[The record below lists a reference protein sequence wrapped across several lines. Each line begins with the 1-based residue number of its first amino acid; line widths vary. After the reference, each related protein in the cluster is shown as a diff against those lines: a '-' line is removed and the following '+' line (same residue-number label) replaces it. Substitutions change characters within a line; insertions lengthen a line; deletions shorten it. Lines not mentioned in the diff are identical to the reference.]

1 MKTYKRFLPYVHWLF
16 LLILLGGCAT
26 VGSMRPWR
34 PVFFE
39 DGFHF
44 QQPYGKVF
52 DAAQEVLKDLGLN
65 LKEVEPTK
73 NYIIATHG
81 ISFWSFGEVVGVYF
95 VPGDTETRVLVISRP
110 KFTGIEGFGSYH
122 GPVWTDDVYRGLSLK
137 LR

>member
-1 MKTYKRFLPYVHWLF
+1 MRTSTRSYSFLACAF
-16 LLILLGGCAT
+16 ILVFLGGCTT
-26 VGSMRPWR
+26 VGNMRPWG

-44 QQPYGKVF
+44 QQPYGKAF
-52 DAAQEVLKDLGLN
+52 DAAQEVLKDLGLT
-65 LKEVEPTK
+65 LREVEPTK

-110 KFTGIEGFGSYH
+110 KFTGIEGFTSYH
-122 GPVWTDDVYRGLSLK
+122 GPVWTDNVYRGLSLN